1 MRIYIGFDD
10 TDSIDSSYGTGKVA
24 RWFEQELP
32 RGCSLW
38 GVLRQQLLV
47 DDRIPYTSHN
57 SSACA
62 VVEAPDDSAFDHLIS
77 SAAAHLVKHAVDG
90 SDPGL
95 CVCLGN
101 NGSLADIIDFSMR
114 CTREVM
120 TGGCPSGSFGTSP
133 LRPWRDRGRHH
144 RFGRGG
150 RAHRAGQVRQVYRI
164 RTTQRAAGPR

>member
-114 CTREVM
+114 CT
-120 TGGCPSGSFGTSP
+120 CLLYTSDAADD
-133 LRPWRDRGRHH
+133 LLCVDI
-144 RFGRGG
+144 GG
-150 RAHRAGQVRQVYRI
+150 RRFLKKKKTKNYY
-164 RTTQRAAGPR
+164 